1 MRVRCA
7 QLGGNLPP
15 ATPTAT
21 CLYVTRVQ
29 LRGKYGDDWERISRM
44 SIIEE
49 AYGEKHV
56 RMAYL
61 GVVCSHTVNGVAA
74 IHSDII
80 KNTIFKD
87 FYAVSALAADDAD
100 ALCQPRHT
108 FDRVF
113 HSSESCSGV
122 LVARMRKGAGVLK
135 KVLRWSAPAVRAL

>member
-1 MRVRCA
+1 MDLYRAHKSITSCICHTNVHTY
-7 QLGGNLPP
+7 NLR
-15 ATPTAT
+15 
-21 CLYVTRVQ
+21 LQ
-29 LRGKYGDDWERISRM
+29 LRAKYGDDWERISRM

-87 FYAVSALAADDAD
+87 FYAV
-100 ALCQPRHT
+100 
-108 FDRVF
+108 
-113 HSSESCSGV
+113 GV
-122 LVARMRKGAGVLK
+122 VRLEHKRARDTR
-135 KVLRWSAPAVRAL
+135 AVI

>member
-1 MRVRCA
+1 MQVC
-7 QLGGNLPP
+7 LLPLH
-15 ATPTAT
+15 A
-21 CLYVTRVQ
+21 CLLEQ

-87 FYAVSALAADDAD
+87 FYAVSVPL
-100 ALCQPRHT
+100 
-108 FDRVF
+108 
-113 HSSESCSGV
+113 G
-122 LVARMRKGAGVLK
+122 
-135 KVLRWSAPAVRAL
+135 VRAGIWLFRWFRRYVCLPEMTDVCYDDSVDSRTRLALLTLRFHGCAPVVF